1 MAVHLIF
8 CRIIAEVVRPLPPS
22 VRRHPPRHRSLAT
35 PVILLFVLPPPPR
48 CPAPV
53 AVGRVDERGRA
64 LCLTFCKNCPPL
76 PRTPPPLPP
85 PSPLRPP
92 HPLSPPLPPP
102 SPPHAPSTLS
112 SSFSPT
118 PPLFNSSL
126 SRLSYGVLLYTLGC
140 AARRYIVLSRRRI
153 SNMMD
158 ARAGTQSLSIF
169 SFSFSSFSS
178 FPFRTRR
185 TRRCAIANS
194 ERKGAARRPQLVA

>member
-35 PVILLFVLPPPPR
+35 PVILLFVLPPR
-48 CPAPV
+48 CPAP
-53 AVGRVDERGRA
+53 VGRVDERGRA
-64 LCLTFCKNCPPL
+64 LCLTFCKNCPP
-76 PRTPPPLPP
+76 PRPPLAPHT
-85 PSPLRPP
+85 SAATTAITSASSSSSSRHLFLLHLLLMLR
-92 HPLSPPLPPP
+92 L
-102 SPPHAPSTLS
+102 LS

-158 ARAGTQSLSIF
+158 ARGHTVALDF
-169 SFSFSSFSS
+169 LFLFLFL
-178 FPFRTRR
+178 FFLPFRTRR

-194 ERKGAARRPQLVA
+194 ERKGAQQRPQLVA